1 MAIKI
6 IRKGNASISNDHNLL
21 FNRNMRNQHPIAAIT
36 GLLEELD
43 KRYVMPEGGIP
54 ATDLAFSVVTVGE
67 LNNIVNVLEQK
78 IVVVE
83 NDVTIV
89 DKRVDILEEL
99 LDQIKGESG
108 VEEEATIIFGFR
120 QGFREDFITE
130 GGETVFN
137 LTNKFVVDG
146 KHLRVYRDGELL
158 TPNVDYT
165 ETSDNEVTMMYEL
178 EADMIMTFIC
188 ETMSTVM
195 SPIHEEILSTEGQTT
210 FELKNKYNVGE
221 HSLSIFVNGIRL
233 ECDKHYVEIDPNTV
247 ELLVPPFNPGTNLI
261 FRQEIVTAA
270 GKVLYHDKE
279 YQQKSWSFDI
289 VAEQG
294 QREVSVDEAFIPGT
308 NMINVT
314 CDGLLQWKGNVF
326 DYVEVDEHTIR
337 FNYDLDEGDHV
348 RITCV
353 AATCE
358 WTEKFISE
366 LNQTVFK
373 LQNPYHVGKFDIQ
386 VYENGLL
393 LQPEWDY
400 EETNY
405 NTITFTEP
413 LEYGSKITFIKRR

>member
-21 FNRNMRNQHPIAAIT
+21 VNRNMRNQHSIEAIT
-36 GLLEELD
+36 GLREELD

-54 ATDLAFSVVTVGE
+54 ATDLAFSIVTGGE

-83 NDVTIV
+83 NDITIV

-108 VEEEATIIFGFR
+108 VEEEATINFGFR

-137 LTNKFVVDG
+137 LTNKFVVDD

-314 CDGLLQWKGNVF
+314 CDGLLQWKGDAF